1 MTYTVGQSAV
11 TNYAN
16 TSSGKVT
23 NVVADGGVGGS
34 GEVVNMNSRAA
45 LSLTVS
51 VNTPFLSVI
60 VPALSGYIAGNSDI
74 TITINS
80 GVYVYGVPP
89 VKRSIGTPAANLNAS
104 AMEIIGG
111 TSGDTIT
118 IINNGYIAGYGGD
131 GSYLSSFNANCCG
144 VTTFT
149 ADPTNGGAAISVVS
163 STGCPVTIT
172 NTGFIAGGGGGGGGV
187 QDSGPKLYSG
197 GGGAG
202 GGYSPNAYQLPQSRA
217 TPSSITGDNGTTT
230 QYTDGF
236 CNVVYTVLGS
246 GGGGFGFPGTGGST
260 SATAVN
266 SQLGVGGTGGGSGS
280 GFGAAHIYTI
290 SGGSAGNNA
299 QTTTAFSDA
308 SQSGGGGGWGGSG
321 GSAYNNL
328 TLVQVGTAGG
338 AAIVKNGNTIT
349 ANGTIYGAI
358 DTTSTSV
365 SYVIS
370 TSVNVLM
377 LDLYTI
383 PGIASN
389 TDVVIILAPNVFI
402 YSDTSSS
409 AALTLENTANIAVKS
424 IRIILSTGSAIM
436 GAGGT
441 GGGDSTV
448 NSVGG
453 DAIVLGSSFGDAI
466 PITLDCTNGYILGGG
481 GGGGYGN
488 NASVSPTVISYGGG
502 GAGGGNSGSVSGNNI
517 ALGASAGTTASGSN
531 GSIVTVGSV
540 TYVSGGG
547 GGTMRP
553 STITT
558 MPLATTIGQ
567 FAGVG
572 GEGGGSGA
580 VNRAA
585 TAPTN
590 MPQGGGITQAGQT
603 LAPLTTAN
611 AGGSGGGGGG
621 WGASSARGSRAS
633 TQVQASKVGGR
644 AIRLP
649 SGLVATIYVINE
661 NNIAG
666 TIV

>member
-1 MTYTVGQSAV
+1 MTYSVGQSAV
-11 TNYAN
+11 TDYAN

-23 NVVADGGVGGS
+23 NVAADNGVGGS
-34 GEVVNMNSRAA
+34 GEVVNVNNRAVVN
-45 LSLTVS
+45 LTVS
-51 VNTPFLSVI
+51 TNTPFLLVN
-60 VPALSGYIAGNSDI
+60 VPALSGYIAGKSDI

-89 VKRSIGTPAANLNAS
+89 VRRVGAAASAISITS

-111 TSGDTIT
+111 TSGDTIA

-131 GSYLSSFNANCCG
+131 GAYLSGFNVNCCG
-144 VTTFT
+144 YTATT
-149 ADPTNGGAAISVVS
+149 ANPTNGGTAISVVS

-187 QDSGPKLYSG
+187 QDGGPKFYSG

-202 GGYSPNAYQLPQSRA
+202 GGYSPNVSQLPQSRA
-217 TPSSITGDNGTTT
+217 TPSSITGDNGTFT
-230 QYTDGF
+230 QYIDNF
-236 CNVVYTVLGS
+236 CNVVYSVYGS

-260 SATAVN
+260 STTAVFF
-266 SQLGVGGTGGGSGS
+266 QLGVGGTGGGSGS
-280 GFGAAHIYTI
+280 GFGATHIYTI
-290 SGGSAGNNA
+290 SGGSADNNA

-321 GSAYNNL
+321 GSAYDTL
-328 TLVQVGTAGG
+328 SLVQVGTAGG
-338 AAIVKNGNTIT
+338 AAIVKNGNTVI

-370 TSVNVLM
+370 TSVNKLM

-389 TDVVIILAPNVFI
+389 TDVVIIVAPNVFV
-402 YSDTSSS
+402 YSDDISS

-448 NSVGG
+448 NSIGG
-453 DAIVLGSSFGDAI
+453 DAILLVGSFVSSF

-488 NASVSPTVISYGGG
+488 NLSVSPTVISYGGG

-553 STITT
+553 STTTT

-572 GEGGGSGA
+572 GGGGGSGA

-585 TAPTN
+585 TAPTT
-590 MPQGGGITQAGQT
+590 MPQGGGIGQAGQT
-603 LAPLTTAN
+603 LGPLTVN

-621 WGASSARGSRAS
+621 WGAASARGTRLS
-633 TQVQASKVGGR
+633 TLVQASKVGGR
-644 AIRLP
+644 AIRSPIGLP
-649 SGLVATIYVINE
+649 ATIYVINE

-666 TIV
+666 TIA